1 MAQLINIPRLV
12 IAAPHGQSGKTTV
25 TLGLLG
31 ALTAKGIRVQPFKKG
46 PDFIDPSWLS
56 VMARNTCRN
65 LDCYMMDDETLLQ
78 SFIQASSKA
87 DVAVIEGNMGLYD
100 GVDREGSGSTAQI
113 AKKLKAPVI
122 LVIDC
127 RRMTRSAA
135 AMVMGFQHFDPEINI
150 AGVILNHVARSRH
163 RKMLEDCI
171 RDYCGLPVLGVVP
184 KNSGIRIP
192 NRHLGLIPAS
202 ENEEIAKLIQT
213 STALMME
220 NLDLDA
226 ILALANDC
234 PPLEWNGGFQ
244 VTSQGTKSVTIG
256 VLRDQVFSFYY
267 PENLEALT
275 NAGAKL
281 EFIDSLNHETLPDID
296 GLLIGG
302 GYPEQFGHELNRNKG
317 LMESIKDKAEQ
328 GLPIYAESGG
338 MTFLGNSILVDGCQ
352 YPMLGILPFDGVK
365 EQKPQGHGYTLLEV
379 SHPNPVVSLGTVVR
393 GHEFSHTRLVNLK
406 LHQGVNFVYKVQRG
420 HGIDGKHD
428 GLLYKNVFGSYNYIH
443 ALGTKE
449 WATNFVAL
457 AYWYSRIKNVQA
469 PAVPSYQLG
478 YSMDI

>member
-1 MAQLINIPRLV
+1 MTQLFKIPRLV

-31 ALTAKGIRVQPFKKG
+31 ALTAKGIKVQPFKKG
-46 PDFIDPSWLS
+46 PDFIDPSWHS
-56 VMARNTCRN
+56 VMARQTCRN
-65 LDCYMMDDETLLQ
+65 LDCYMMDDETLVQ
-78 SFIQASSKA
+78 SFVRASSNA

-135 AMVMGFQHFDPEINI
+135 AMVMGFQHFDPEITI

-213 STALMME
+213 STALMLE

-226 ILALANDC
+226 ILALANDS
-234 PPLEWNGGFQ
+234 PSLAWNGDLQ
-244 VTSQGTKSVTIG
+244 VTPQATQTVTIG

-275 NAGAKL
+275 DAGARL
-281 EFIDSLNHETLPDID
+281 EFIDSLNHRELPDID

-302 GYPEQFGHELNRNKG
+302 GYPEQFGHELNRNRG
-317 LMESIKDKAEQ
+317 LMESIKRKAEQ

-352 YPMLGILPFDGVK
+352 YPMVGILPFDGVK
-365 EQKPQGHGYTLLEV
+365 EQKPLGHGYTLLEV
-379 SHPNPVVSLGTVVR
+379 DHPNPFVSLGSEVR

-406 LHQGVNFVYKVQRG
+406 LHQGVNFVYKVRRG

-428 GLLYKNVFGSYNYIH
+428 GLLYRNVFGSYNYIH

-449 WATNFVAL
+449 WATNFVA
-457 AYWYSRIKNVQA
+457 AARWYNQIKNVQE
-469 PAVPSYQLG
+469 PAVPSYHSG